1 MDGMEVQATQALVMI
16 RVVVNDRQV
25 LEANMRLAL
34 VGVEGMDGPW

>member
-1 MDGMEVQATQALVMI
+1 MI

-34 VGVEGMDGPW
+34 VGVDKDNMGIKDGVPW